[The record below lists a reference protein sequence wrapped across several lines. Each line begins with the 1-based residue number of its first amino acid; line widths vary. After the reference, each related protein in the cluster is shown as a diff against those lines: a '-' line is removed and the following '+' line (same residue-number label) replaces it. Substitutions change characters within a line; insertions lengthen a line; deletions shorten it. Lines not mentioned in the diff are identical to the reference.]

1 MNPPTKAQISQMAA
15 LSTLTGLALDQR
27 LACLRKIGIARDA
40 TRAALVALNTPRP
53 EPEGDIALSA
63 LARSNLL
70 YDQWAERQ
78 RRLLNLK
85 LARQT
90 AEWME
95 ERSGAAIAFGRN
107 AVLHQLTDDLRVKL
121 AKLPPKP

>member
-1 MNPPTKAQISQMAA
+1 MNPPTKAQIRQMDS
-15 LSTLTGLALDQR
+15 LSKLTGLALESR
-27 LACLRKIGIARDA
+27 LATLRKISLARDA
-40 TRAALVALNTPRP
+40 THAALAALNAPRP
-53 EPEGDIALSA
+53 EPEGEIALSA

-78 RRLLNLK
+78 RRELNLK

-95 ERSGAAIAFGRN
+95 ERAVAATAFGRN
-107 AVLHQLTDDLRVKL
+107 EVLNQLTDDMRVKL

>member
-1 MNPPTKAQISQMAA
+1 MSPPTKVHIRQMAT
-15 LSTLTGLALDQR
+15 LSKLTGLALDLR
-27 LACLRKIGIARDA
+27 LASLRKISTARDA
-40 TRAALVALNTPRP
+40 TRMALAALNAPRP

-78 RRLLNLK
+78 RRQLTLK

-90 AEWME
+90 AEWLD
-95 ERSGAAIAFGRN
+95 ERAVAATAFGRN
-107 AVLHQLTDDLRVKL
+107 EVLDQLTEDMRVKL

>member
-1 MNPPTKAQISQMAA
+1 MTAPTKSQISQLAA
-15 LSTLTGLALDQR
+15 LSTLTGLALDSR
-27 LACLRKIGIARDA
+27 LACLRKIGMARDA
-40 TRAALVALNTPRP
+40 TLAALAALNAPRP

-95 ERSGAAIAFGRN
+95 ERSGAATAFGRN
-107 AVLHQLTDDLRVKL
+107 AVLNQLADDMRLKL
-121 AKLPPKP
+121 AKLPPRL

>member
-1 MNPPTKAQISQMAA
+1 MSAPTKGQIRQMAS
-15 LSTLTGLALDQR
+15 LSKLTGMALDSR
-27 LACLRKIGIARDA
+27 LAALRKFSHARDA
-40 TRAALVALNTPRP
+40 THAALAALNAPRP

-78 RRLLNLK
+78 RRELNLK

-95 ERSGAAIAFGRN
+95 QRAVAATAFGRN
-107 AVLHQLTDDLRVKL
+107 EVLNQLTDDMRVKL
-121 AKLPPKP
+121 AKLPPKQ